1 MGTASASSMTGARS
15 TMGAELT
22 EPDEEM
28 ATAISIADT
37 TRAFGVSLLLMDVLK
52 SCARDLRK
60 FLKSPMFNR
69 ESACSVL
76 TDCPDGALVG
86 PFLLDWRFSGEGVA
100 LCLIPR

>member
-22 EPDEEM
+22 EPDEKM
-28 ATAISIADT
+28 ATAISIADA
-37 TRAFGVSLLLMDVLK
+37 TRAFGVSLLLIDVLK
-52 SCARDLRK
+52 RCARDLQK
-60 FLKSPMFNR
+60 FLESPMFNR
-69 ESACSVL
+69 ESACSEV

-86 PFLLDWRFSGEGVA
+86 PFLLDRRISGEGVA